1 MYQGSLPGAVQR
13 EREALLESSARFLKE
28 RGLPRLRIHDL
39 AGYEEPP
46 DHLIPVLNVA
56 MRADLEA
63 TDTGG
68 ACRTLGLVEVAS
80 DLGDEACG
88 RRWQALG
95 RWAED
100 HRAELLVFVSAEHTA
115 RARAIARAWH
125 LDPGLIVEF
134 KP

>member
-1 MYQGSLPGAVQR
+1 MYQSSLPGAVQR
-13 EREALLESSARFLKE
+13 EREGLLKNSARFLKE
-28 RGLPRLRIHDL
+28 RGLPSLRVHDL

-63 TDTGG
+63 TDTSG

-80 DLGDEACG
+80 NLGDEACG
-88 RRWQALG
+88 RRWQALW

-100 HRAELLVFVSAEHTA
+100 HRAELLVFVGEEYSA

-125 LDPGLIVEF
+125 LDPRLIVEI
-134 KP
+134 KQ